1 MERWEIES
9 KLMKKICGNK
19 NGIKM
24 EKRQRNMKLNRKD
37 RETNWK
43 RKDVKRKK

>member
-1 MERWEIES
+1 
-9 KLMKKICGNK
+9 MKKICGNKNGNK

-37 RETNWK
+37 RETN
-43 RKDVKRKK
+43 